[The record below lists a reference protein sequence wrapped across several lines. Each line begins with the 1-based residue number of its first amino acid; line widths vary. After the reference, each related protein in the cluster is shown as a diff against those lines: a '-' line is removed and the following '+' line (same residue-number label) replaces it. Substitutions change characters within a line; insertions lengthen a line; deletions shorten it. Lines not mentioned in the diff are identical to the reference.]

1 MNNTNENNEKIL
13 AIFHNKCE
21 ELGLW
26 YSLSNL
32 SLLKTKSDAVKNDN
46 NIVEVMM
53 KIEDYNQFLKVN
65 HDHLIDNLTRN
76 DYYYTSP
83 FFFIKDLSSII
94 KINLI
99 IRANVKKTE
108 KIYTR
113 KNLLRQKIG
122 YYKSIKKAKN
132 FISFWNKLWFGFFN
146 LFYSYL
152 TWYEISSNIYDNE
165 NFQGYFVVDSFQ
177 LNVNLNWIPSLTM
190 KRIPVQYGNI
200 TTYLPEEWEVLLI
213 KRYGADWK
221 ENPILERKMKFN
233 FIFDDFIKH

>member
-13 AIFHNKCE
+13 TIFHNKCE

-32 SLLKTKSDAVKNDN
+32 SLLKTKSDAIKNDN
-46 NIVEVMM
+46 NIVEIMM
-53 KIEDYNQFLKVN
+53 KIEDYNQFLKVHYN
-65 HDHLIDNLTRN
+65 NLIDNLTRN

-83 FFFIKDLSSII
+83 FFFTEDLSSII
-94 KINLI
+94 KINLL

-108 KIYTR
+108 KFYTR

-122 YYKSIKKAKN
+122 YYKSIKKANN
-132 FISFWNKLWFGFFN
+132 FISFCNKLWFSFCN

-165 NFQGYFVVDSFQ
+165 NFQGYFIVDSFQ

-190 KRIPVQYGNI
+190 KRIAIQYGNI
-200 TTYLPEEWEVLLI
+200 TTYIPEEWEILLI

-221 ENPILERKMKFN
+221 EGPVLERKIKFN